1 MTTSTESSTPTG
13 YPAASPKRLRRSNS
27 GSVAGVAK
35 GLGNYFGIE
44 TKWIR
49 IALVVSLLF
58 GGAGFLAYI
67 AAWLA
72 IPDEDD
78 PRLDTLAF
86 SENPARLIAGGIFA
100 LFAIGAISGTAT
112 ISLGL
117 LLPAALVGGGVYLL
131 MQDNDSR
138 KALGGQYPK
147 AERPA
152 GSASVAP
159 PPPPAAPGAP
169 VDDDRDPLLIEAERL
184 MTGEAWSDPV
194 ASMAH
199 EPEHWAL
206 AKSEAD
212 VVTRS
217 RRRRAPITSAALGAA
232 LLVCVLMLIT
242 SSGVGV
248 IAFAAVFLGFSVFGF
263 IASLFF
269 RRPAWALIPAS
280 ILSLLLVIGA
290 AVIGSSIDDGFGS
303 VSLQIDSVDS
313 PEGPPVPEV
322 GFGVGHVGL
331 DFRGLDL
338 SEDYTYPV
346 DLGAGIIELNLP
358 NAYRVEVIPSG
369 RQLLLLEGDETIRVA
384 DGTKA
389 VFNHEIEDGPVLTID
404 GGDGFGVIE
413 VDRSVDDVIYEAAVT
428 TSD

>member
-1 MTTSTESSTPTG
+1 MTTSPEASTPTG
-13 YPAASPKRLRRSNS
+13 HPAASPKRLRRSTS

-35 GLGNYFGIE
+35 GLGNYFGVE

-78 PRLDTLAF
+78 PRLDTFVF
-86 SENPARLIAGGIFA
+86 SQNPARLIAGGIFA
-100 LFAIGAISGTAT
+100 LFAIGAMSGTAT

-117 LLPAALVGGGVYLL
+117 LVPAALVGGGVYLL

-138 KALGGQYPK
+138 TALGGQHPK

-194 ASMAH
+194 ASMTH
-199 EPEHWAL
+199 EPDHWAL
-206 AKSEAD
+206 TRSEAD
-212 VVTRS
+212 VVTRT

-248 IAFAAVFLGFSVFGF
+248 VAFAAVFLGFSVFGF

-280 ILSLLLVIGA
+280 ILSFLLVLGA
-290 AVIGSSIDDGFGS
+290 AIIGPSINDGFGS
-303 VSLQIDSVDS
+303 VRFDIGEV
-313 PEGPPVPEV
+313 EGPDASPVPEID
-322 GFGVGHVGL
+322 FGVGQVTVDL
-331 DFRGLDL
+331 DSLVI
-338 SEDYTYPV
+338 SEDFTFPV
-346 DLGAGIIELNLP
+346 SLGAGLIELDVP
-358 NAYRVEVIPSG
+358 DDYRVELLFSG
-369 RQLLLLEGDETIRVA
+369 KQFLQLGDAEPIRV
-384 DGTKA
+384 DEGRKA
-389 VFNHEIEDGPVLTID
+389 VFNGHIEDGPVLTID
-404 GGDGFGVIE
+404 ASGGIGVIT
-413 VDRSVDDVIYEAAVT
+413 VDRNSYEVFYEDAVT
-428 TSD
+428 PAD

>member
-1 MTTSTESSTPTG
+1 MTSPTESSTPTG
-13 YPAASPKRLRRSNS
+13 RPTASPKRLRRSSS
-27 GSVAGVAK
+27 GSLAGVAK

-49 IALVVSLLF
+49 IGLLVSLLF

-78 PRLDTLAF
+78 PRLDTF
-86 SENPARLIAGGIFA
+86 VVSQNPARLIAGGIFA

-117 LLPAALVGGGVYLL
+117 LVPAVLVGGGVYLL

-138 KALGGQYPK
+138 TALGGQHPK

-206 AKSEAD
+206 ARSEAD

-242 SSGVGV
+242 TSGVGV
-248 IAFAAVFLGFSVFGF
+248 IAFAGVFLGFSVVGF

-280 ILSLLLVIGA
+280 ILSFVLVIGA
-290 AVIGSSIDDGFGS
+290 AIIGPSINDGFGS
-303 VSLQIDSVDS
+303 VAFEFETV
-313 PEGPPVPEV
+313 EGPDAPPVPEID
-322 GFGVGHVGL
+322 FGVGSVNINL
-331 DFRGLDL
+331 DSLVIT
-338 SEDYTYPV
+338 EDYVFPV
-346 DLGAGIIELNLP
+346 ALGAGLIELDLP
-358 NAYRVEVIPSG
+358 DNYRVELLMSG
-369 RQLLLLEGDETIRVA
+369 RQALQLGDADPIRVDA
-384 DGTKA
+384 GTMA
-389 VFNHEIEDGPVLTID
+389 VFNHDMGGPVLTID
-404 GGDGFGVIE
+404 AGDGIGVIT
-413 VDRSVDDVIYEAAVT
+413 VDRDPGDVLYEAAVT
-428 TSD
+428 PSD